1 MSPTNEQSDGDA
13 ESRPHAGG
21 ITEHPDDQPA
31 SAGSIESLESSSGVR
46 EPGTPPVPNEP
57 SSASGATVSQRLSAG
72 APPAPTT
79 TNALS
84 NDYLSQPLIP
94 GRAPMVSAPTS
105 PAPQSV
111 ISPPAEPPA
120 SSETQAVERTSP
132 RHTRASNVP
141 TGLEHASGNSP
152 TDAAQFVEAGRSAA
166 SGTFAQQA
174 PPHLDD
180 RLAGLEETPTPRR
193 NRWGFGRKVDSLPPN
208 EGTIDSLDV
217 PVTSPLRISVVGM
230 KGGVGKTTLA
240 LLMAKS
246 IARHKAV
253 PVLLLDSD
261 TTYGSLMLRTGLA
274 PLACAPDIA
283 QLGDPG
289 NLDVLTGMVSKT
301 EDGVWVLP
309 SGRNP
314 AQSAALNENTYM
326 ATVRAVYRHF
336 PITVTDCGA
345 CMAGSMMNRVI
356 TASHTLVIATA
367 PSIDSVLATYNAL
380 EWLSAIGFG
389 DLAKRSVVAISN
401 VDPHRLNI
409 DIVETKARFATLCR
423 SVITI
428 PTDPALSPGSV
439 LDYDQL
445 NDQTTGAARILAAT
459 AVDSALSAC

>member
-1 MSPTNEQSDGDA
+1 MHPTSEHSDGDA
-13 ESRPHAGG
+13 QSRPREGEIAEFRHN
-21 ITEHPDDQPA
+21 QPTSGA
-31 SAGSIESLESSSGVR
+31 SAGPLQSSHSVR
-46 EPGTPPVPNEP
+46 ERGTPPVPSEP
-57 SSASGATVSQRLSAG
+57 STTGSATVSQRLGAG
-72 APPAPTT
+72 SSTAPVA
-79 TNALS
+79 NRALGE
-84 NDYLSQPLIP
+84 DYLSQPLIP
-94 GRAPMVSAPTS
+94 GRAPSVPAS
-105 PAPQSV
+105 PAPRSDAAQFAP
-111 ISPPAEPPA
+111 PPAP
-120 SSETQAVERTSP
+120 SQTQAVERTSP
-132 RHTRASNVP
+132 SQTRAPIDP
-141 TGLEHASGNSP
+141 TGPEHTPAEPP
-152 TDAAQFVEAGRSAA
+152 TNAGQFVEAGQSAA
-166 SGTFAQQA
+166 SGVFARQSPA
-174 PPHLDD
+174 HLDD
-180 RLAGLEETPTPRR
+180 RLAGLEEFTVPKRS
-193 NRWGFGRKVDSLPPN
+193 RWGFGRKTDGFLLNEESL
-208 EGTIDSLDV
+208 DSLDAT
-217 PVTSPLRISVVGM
+217 VTSPLRISVVGM

-246 IARHKAV
+246 IARHKGV

-289 NLDVLTGMVSKT
+289 SLDVLTGMVSKT

-345 CMAGSMMNRVI
+345 GMAGSMMNRVI

-380 EWLSAIGFG
+380 EWLSSIGFG
-389 DLAKRSVVAISN
+389 DLARRSVVAISN
-401 VDPHRLNI
+401 VDPHRLTI
-409 DIVETKARFATLCR
+409 DIVETKARFGALCR

-445 NDQTTGAARILAAT
+445 DDQTTTAAQILAAT
-459 AVDSALSAC
+459 AVGSALSAC